1 MNSWFKIL
9 LILYFTIG
17 LLVYLV
23 IGLLAGGL
31 GIISLG
37 GPAGDA
43 LEFIITVLAWP
54 LVILLSVMVLIQG
67 R

>member
-1 MNSWFKIL
+1 MTRWFKTL
-9 LILYFTIG
+9 LALYFTIG
-17 LLVYLV
+17 SLVYLV
-23 IGLLAGGL
+23 IVLLAGGL

-54 LVILLSVMVLIQG
+54 LVVLLSVLVVIQG